1 MDIERLSW
9 DSDFFGF
16 SVGRVIVSE
25 DDAPDAEELRKSIE
39 GLNVELAYVFLPGE
53 ADAGQECHREALV
66 SMSGKLV
73 DHKVTLG
80 KRLEPR
86 SDEPADVVSA
96 TSLTP
101 EIESLAY
108 GSGWC
113 SRFAAEDRLRPFFRP
128 LYRQWLQNDFRD
140 GKVLVR
146 MSDDGMPIGLTTVSV
161 CNGIGRV
168 GLVSADAGHCRQGVA
183 SALLC
188 AAEGWLLRRGVREC
202 RVVTQYG
209 NTAGMALYSR
219 CGYEVLARHE
229 VWHVWR
235 TASS

>member
-25 DDAPDAEELRKSIE
+25 DDAPDAKKLRKSIE
-39 GLNVELAYVFLPGE
+39 ELNVELAYVFLPGE

-140 GKVLVR
+140 GKVFVR

-168 GLVSADAGHCRQGVA
+168 GLVSVDAGHCRQGVA

-209 NTAGMALYSR
+209 NTAGMALYSP
-219 CGYEVLARHE
+219 CG
-229 VWHVWR
+229 
-235 TASS
+235 